1 MNFLFH
7 ASLFA
12 GPTPIQLAALTFT
25 AVLGRHR
32 IEVLPDA
39 RPGFEAW
46 TDRLGSFRDAL
57 LEAERASAHENA
69 HHPSDVEISVE
80 KREQSSWSK
89 RRLTV
94 DDAVELAHKPF
105 RVLLENGVSDR
116 RFLLAMLRPEDREW
130 LEKRVGLEWVELE
143 GCGGIQEL
151 KKRVRWALDA
161 QHVLRCAAL
170 FDGDAVEPPA
180 AQPESEADF
189 RARLG
194 PRSRRVLELCE
205 REPVD
210 RAVGLLHH
218 VLQRRAIE
226 NYLPDRALESWVKVK
241 SGAERRD
248 RERKRKALR
257 GCAHRFHYNTKDGY
271 AGDRKRIPKPS
282 WLPAAQNHPLEQG
295 FGADISSFFADVDP
309 DDFDTSARNELERFT
324 TELLRRIR

>member
-1 MNFLFH
+1 MNFLFR
-7 ASLFA
+7 ASLFT
-12 GPTPIQLAALTFT
+12 GPTAIQLAALTFT

-32 IEVLPDA
+32 IEVVPEA

-46 TDRLGSFRDAL
+46 ADRLGAFRDAL

-69 HHPSDVEISVE
+69 HHPSDIEISVE

-116 RFLLAMLRPEDREW
+116 RFLLAVLRPEDREW
-130 LEKRVGLEWVELE
+130 LEKRVELEWVELE

-151 KKRVRWALDA
+151 KKRVQWALDE
-161 QHVLRCAAL
+161 QHILRCAAL

-180 AQPESEADF
+180 THPESNEGF

-194 PRSRRVLELCE
+194 PESRKVLELCE
-205 REPVD
+205 REPAD
-210 RAVGLLHH
+210 RAAGLLHH

-226 NYLPDRALESWVKVK
+226 NYLPDRAFESWAKGK
-241 SGAERRD
+241 GGAERRD
-248 RERKRKALR
+248 RDRKRKALQK
-257 GCAHRFHYNTKDGY
+257 CAHRFHYNTKDGY
-271 AGDRKRIPKPS
+271 AGDRKRSPTPS
-282 WLPAAQNHPLEQG
+282 WLPNARNHPLERG
-295 FGADISSFFADVDP
+295 FGADISSFFTDVDL
-309 DDFDTSARNELERFT
+309 DDFDSSARKELEPFAT
-324 TELLRRIR
+324 DLLRRIR